1 MADGLNSHRFDDDIR
16 HIALGDVVSTNTV
29 CFDHARSGDAGPLWV
44 TARRQTGGRGRRGRA
59 WASEPGNLYASM
71 LLTDPGPLEAVR
83 TLPLAVAVAVHAAI
97 SRVMPAGGNPVEI
110 KWPND
115 VLIARA
121 KTCGILLES
130 EATADGRLI
139 VVIGIGINMA
149 VKPDMAQYPVTC
161 LGEQGVA
168 ASPEELFAHLYLEMN
183 RALSEWDGGAGA
195 AAIVARWRAAACG
208 IGERITVNL
217 QTRSLTGLF
226 AGIDDQGYL
235 ILETGRE
242 TMSIAAGDVFFA

>member
-1 MADGLNSHRFDDDIR
+1 MADRLHSRRFDDDIR

-29 CFDHARSGDAGPLWV
+29 CFDNARSGDAGPLWV
-44 TARRQTGGRGRRGRA
+44 TARRQTGGRGRRGRP
-59 WASEPGNLYASM
+59 WVSEAGNLYASL
-71 LLTDPGPLEAVR
+71 LLTDPGPMEAVR
-83 TLPLAVAVAVHAAI
+83 TLPLAVAVTVHAAI
-97 SRVMPAGGNPVEI
+97 SRVVPASGHPVEI

-130 EATADGRLI
+130 ETTRDGRLV
-139 VVIGIGINMA
+139 VVIGIGINMVA
-149 VKPDMAQYPVTC
+149 RPDMAHYPVTC
-161 LGEQGVA
+161 LAEQGVHI
-168 ASPEELFAHLYLEMN
+168 SPEELFAHLYVEMN
-183 RALSEWDGGAGA
+183 RALAVWNGGAGA
-195 AAIVARWRAAACG
+195 AGIVARWRAAACG

-217 QTRSLTGLF
+217 PDRSLTGRF

-235 ILETGRE
+235 ILETGRD